1 MDSDKQQKMEA
12 NGYQYDEDLLCF
24 VNREA
29 GKIFSTAWLEDQ
41 NMNTIQISLNIP
53 HNPAMWKL
61 FLSPDQRC
69 LRSTAK
75 IHRKREQIKPVPFL
89 FWRSA
94 VSCQPLDI

>member
-1 MDSDKQQKMEA
+1 MDPEKKQKMES
-12 NGYQYDEDLLCF
+12 NGYLYDEDLLCF

-61 FLSPDQRC
+61 FLSPDQPHEEMRN
-69 LRSTAK
+69 A
-75 IHRKREQIKPVPFL
+75 L
-89 FWRSA
+89 FTKYGKT
-94 VSCQPLDI
+94 P

>member
-53 HNPAMWKL
+53 HQPAMWKL
-61 FLSPDQRC
+61 FLSPDQPHEEMRN
-69 LRSTAK
+69 A
-75 IHRKREQIKPVPFL
+75 L
-89 FWRSA
+89 FEKYGKN
-94 VSCQPLDI
+94 P